1 MLKGSILQELTEAHQ
16 AKKTPLNLGVY
27 YKNTLVAL
35 CHALED
41 FILSAGSSPIMVT
54 AFQRGKWY
62 LQEADRYGDIAKVAR
77 QVVIMASADAGF
89 TEHPTSQLDN
99 VGLVDLD
106 PEDPVAQEW
115 HLIILSPTYQA
126 MVLCQELSDADY
138 GVAGV
143 PKTDIERKFYGLW
156 TFEADLVVETVNLAI
171 EHIEKRDSSLAATL
185 KAQVADIAKTEVAQP
200 DAIDE
205 VVCKVVDYLQTS
217 QTKLKQSSSE
227 LDRNLVSNEL
237 QAFFRMSQLMDA
249 ADLSNPMA
257 GAEVSSLAEAMGQL
271 LELPAWRVKRLRLA
285 GLLHRFG
292 DLPSSENLD
301 LDNSVKCRVV
311 AANQALRIM
320 PQMEAV
326 ARILAHETE
335 WWNGSGLPKGL
346 KEEEIP
352 LESRIL
358 GLAIAFQKEL
368 TQAKKAGMDDNSSLA
383 QALSV
388 CQQGSGDR
396 FSPQL
401 VDILTLLVAGM
412 QQGLSLSVI
421 PPKLT
426 SGLWL
431 LEETPNEVK
440 SQKSEVGAQS
450 LAPVQE

>member
-1 MLKGSILQELTEAHQ
+1 MLKGSILQELAEAHQ

-77 QVVIMASADAGF
+77 QVVIMASGDAGF
-89 TEHPTSQLDN
+89 MEHPTSQLNN

-156 TFEADLVVETVNLAI
+156 TFETDLVVETVNLAI
-171 EHIEKRDSSLAATL
+171 EHIEKRDPSLAATL
-185 KAQVADIAKTEVAQP
+185 KAQVADIAKTEITQP

-217 QTKLKQSSSE
+217 QTTLKQSSSE

-292 DLPSSENLD
+292 DLPTSENSD
-301 LDNSVKCRVV
+301 LDNPVKCRVI

-335 WWNGSGLPKGL
+335 WWNGSGSPKGL

-358 GLAIAFQKEL
+358 GLAIAFQGEL
-368 TQAKKAGMDDNSSLA
+368 AQAKKDGMDKDSSLQ
-383 QALSV
+383 QALSI

-401 VDILTLLVAGM
+401 VDILTLLAAGM
-412 QQGLSLSVI
+412 QQGLSLSVMQ
-421 PPKLT
+421 PKLT

-431 LEETPNEVK
+431 LEETPNEVR
-440 SQKSEVGAQS
+440 SQKSESRMG
-450 LAPVQE
+450 